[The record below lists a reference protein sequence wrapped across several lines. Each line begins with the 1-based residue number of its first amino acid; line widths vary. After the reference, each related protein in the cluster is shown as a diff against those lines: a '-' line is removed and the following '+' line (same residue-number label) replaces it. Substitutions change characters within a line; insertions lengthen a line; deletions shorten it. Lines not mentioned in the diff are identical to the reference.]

1 MAGAET
7 GPGVSVGRSG
17 DYWRAPTVAQAYDRV
32 RFDNLW
38 GRVYRWRE
46 ENAIRQA
53 LRDVQPGST
62 VLDAACGTGRVTA
75 LLCRV
80 GFRATACDISMA
92 MMAVARQ
99 RLMSLGYDIPF
110 VATDAQHLPYPTRS
124 FDVATCVG
132 LLMHLDAEA
141 RVGVLRQLARV
152 ARHGVL
158 VQHACIQPFTRAAA
172 RISGRPPANVRYAV
186 SEPEMRMDLERA
198 ELTERARFWVLRGF
212 SSSVVQLLSPA

>member
-1 MAGAET
+1 MTRAET
-7 GPGVSVGRSG
+7 GPGLGVGRVG
-17 DYWRAPTVAQAYDRV
+17 DYWSAPTVAREYDRV
-32 RFDNLW
+32 RFDYLW

-53 LRDVQPGST
+53 LRDLQPGSK

-75 LLCRV
+75 LLCRL
-80 GFRATACDISMA
+80 GFRVTGCDISIA
-92 MMAVARQ
+92 MMTVARQ
-99 RLMSLGYDIPF
+99 RLMSLGHDIPL
-110 VATDAQHLPYPTRS
+110 VATDAQELPYPNRS

-158 VQHACIQPFTRAAA
+158 VQHACVQPFTRAVA
-172 RISGRPPANVRYAV
+172 RISGRPPADVQYAV
-186 SEPEMRMDLERA
+186 SEPQMQMDLERA
-198 ELTERARFWVLRGF
+198 ELRERARFWVLRGF
-212 SSSVVQLLSPA
+212 SSSIVQLLSPG